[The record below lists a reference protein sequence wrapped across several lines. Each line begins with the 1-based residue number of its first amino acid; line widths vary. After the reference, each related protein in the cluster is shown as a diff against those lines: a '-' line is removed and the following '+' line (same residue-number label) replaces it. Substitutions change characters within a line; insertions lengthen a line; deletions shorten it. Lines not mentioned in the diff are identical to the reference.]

1 MSGVSILGSDTDSE
15 NDTLGEGTADMMA
28 AMMKDMPLRT
38 AVSFSGGA
46 FNDEK
51 LEEALR
57 ELNS

>member
-1 MSGVSILGSDTDSE
+1 MSSDSDSE

-28 AMMKDMPLRT
+28 AMMKDMPLRA

-57 ELNS
+57 ELNA